1 MDHLQLYN
9 SLQNKCDFFQTFLPR
24 LEELMASHNRFTI
37 LDKDFHG
44 LPVLCY
50 ADLGNNRIY
59 AVGRELVSKTRC
71 KIGHGVHEGTWD
83 TLKID
88 MQGK

>member
-1 MDHLQLYN
+1 
-9 SLQNKCDFFQTFLPR
+9 
-24 LEELMASHNRFTI
+24 MASHNRLTI

-44 LPVLCY
+44 FPVLCY

-88 MQGK
+88 MHGMKF